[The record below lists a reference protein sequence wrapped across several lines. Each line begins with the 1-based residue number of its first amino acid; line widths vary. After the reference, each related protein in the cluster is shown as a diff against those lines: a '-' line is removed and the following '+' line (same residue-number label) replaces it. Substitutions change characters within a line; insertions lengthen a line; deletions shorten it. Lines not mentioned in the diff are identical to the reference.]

1 MNEFMK
7 DCILRKYYKRICIVK
22 KSSMILVL
30 LGCVVTA
37 AWAGS
42 IVKDFRG
49 EPGYNKV
56 TLRWKSESE
65 SNLKGF
71 EIERSFDRN
80 VWAKVGFVE
89 ARGIAIGST
98 EYTFEDRSV
107 FKPNDRTFHYR
118 LKIVDRDNTFTYFGE
133 IITVS
138 ASISSAR
145 QTWGSIKAMF
155 R

>member
-1 MNEFMK
+1 MK
-7 DCILRKYYKRICIVK
+7 S
-22 KSSMILVL
+22 SSMICALVMCL
-30 LGCVVTA
+30 LTA
-37 AWAGS
+37 ALAGG

-65 SNLKGF
+65 NNLKGF
-71 EIERSFDRN
+71 EIERSFDRTI
-80 VWAKVGFVE
+80 WDRIGFAD
-89 ARGIAIGST
+89 ARGSVLGAAD
-98 EYTFEDRSV
+98 YTYEDRTV

-133 IITVS
+133 IVTVS
-138 ASISSAR
+138 PSISSAR